1 MNLSPDG
8 RYLEDKNSPVVDRN
22 VRLYYKEK
30 RHQGQKYFSFKRT
43 TDLPVLISKQEYLEG
58 RSNGAKSRRTIF
70 GYRDVPYATRE
81 DVNKGK
87 AEATTRDTYK
97 YFY

>member
-1 MNLSPDG
+1 MNLDLG
-8 RYLEDKNSPVVDRN
+8 KRDLGDKNPPVEIGN
-22 VRLYYKEK
+22 VRLYYKEE
-30 RHQGQKYFSFKRT
+30 RHRGQRTFSFKRT

-58 RSNGAKSRRTIF
+58 RSNSAKSQWIY
-70 GYRDVPYATRE
+70 GHRDVLYATRD
-81 DVNKGK
+81 DVNDGK

>member
-1 MNLSPDG
+1 MNLDLG
-8 RYLEDKNSPVVDRN
+8 KRDLGDKNPPVANGN
-22 VRLYYKEK
+22 VRLYYKEE
-30 RHQGQKYFSFKRT
+30 RHRGQRTFSFKRT

-81 DVNKGK
+81 DVNDGN

>member
-1 MNLSPDG
+1 MNLSLDKRDLG
-8 RYLEDKNSPVVDRN
+8 DKNPPVPYEN
-22 VRLYYKEK
+22 VRLYYKER

-43 TDLPVLISKQEYLEG
+43 TDLPVPISKQEYLEG
-58 RSNGAKSRRTIF
+58 RSNGAKSRRTIY
-70 GYRDVPYATRE
+70 GYRDVPYYSRV
-81 DVNKGK
+81 DVNEGI